1 MRMRTALGTLIL
13 VAMAGTG
20 CDSNLVTGYQPRRL
34 GDSPAQ
40 RRAYYAGKYS
50 PQSHAAEAER
60 TDDIRSRRPG
70 PGSGAG
76 GPAPY

>member
-1 MRMRTALGTLIL
+1 MRMRTALAALTL
-13 VAMAGTG
+13 VAMAGAG

-50 PQSHAAEAER
+50 PQSHAADGDR
-60 TDDIRSRRPG
+60 LDDVRSRRPG
-70 PGSGAG
+70 AAG
-76 GPAPY
+76 GAAPY